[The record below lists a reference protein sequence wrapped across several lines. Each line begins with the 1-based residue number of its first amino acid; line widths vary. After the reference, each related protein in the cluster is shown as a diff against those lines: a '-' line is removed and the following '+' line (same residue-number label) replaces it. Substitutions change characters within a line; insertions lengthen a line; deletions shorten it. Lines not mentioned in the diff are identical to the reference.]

1 MSCLGRLGCLTLLA
15 GVAVGAYATRSRW
28 WDEVPWDRFAP
39 RHARPHEQTVR
50 APDAPTWAP
59 LSRLAADRAR
69 RRIDSLARRGGPAF
83 VDVRGA
89 EFASYIILDRGAR
102 LPHATDSATV
112 AVIGSALH
120 LKTVVDLGPV
130 TTTKALPK
138 ALAPLAEL
146 LSGRQPIE
154 LAGTIDVLRP
164 GTGQFHVTGLTVRDV
179 PIPAPFIPR
188 LLADVAPAA
197 PRAPGLAPDAILVPL
212 PPQVGDIRVGPGRV
226 TLYRA
231 TP

>member
-1 MSCLGRLGCLTLLA
+1 MSCLGRLGCVTLLA
-15 GVAVGAYATRSRW
+15 AAGVGAYATRAIW
-28 WDEVPWDRFAP
+28 WDRVPWDRLSP
-39 RHARPHEQTVR
+39 RHGHAARV
-50 APDAPTWAP
+50 PDEPTWAP
-59 LSRLAADRAR
+59 LSRPAADRAR
-69 RRIDSLARRGGPAF
+69 RRIDSLALRGGPAF

-120 LKTVVDLGPV
+120 LKTVVDLGHV
-130 TTTKALPK
+130 TTTKAFDK
-138 ALAPLAEL
+138 ALAPLTDM
-146 LSGRQPIE
+146 LSGPQPIE

-164 GTGQFHVTGLTVRDV
+164 GTGEFHVTSVTVRDV
-179 PIPAPFIPR
+179 PVPTPFIPR
-188 LLADVAPAA
+188 LLAGLSPAV
-197 PRAPGLAPDAILVPL
+197 PRAPGIAADAILVPL
-212 PPQVGDIRVGPGRV
+212 PPQVGDLRVGRGHV